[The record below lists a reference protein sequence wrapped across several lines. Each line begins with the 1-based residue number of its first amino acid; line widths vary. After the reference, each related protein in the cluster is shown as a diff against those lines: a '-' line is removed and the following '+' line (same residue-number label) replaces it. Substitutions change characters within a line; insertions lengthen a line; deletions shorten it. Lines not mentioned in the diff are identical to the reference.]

1 MEEED
6 IPQNEKLEKS
16 FLTENDKKKKK
27 QKGLIAEKPDKAID
41 TMFKTT
47 LQNHNNLSGM
57 VDNKANILLS
67 VNAIII
73 SVSLT
78 TIIPKLDNP
87 ANVHLIIPTLILI
100 VSSVISITFAI
111 LATRPNVTKGSFTR
125 NEVEEKKINLLFFGN
140 FYKMPY
146 EDYNWAMNELMKD
159 KDYLYNSMIKDLYHL
174 GLVLE
179 KKYRLLRTTYNI
191 FMFGIIISVLAFL
204 IAFKFR

>member
-1 MEEED
+1 MEED

-16 FLTENDKKKKK
+16 FLTDNDKKKKK
-27 QKGLIAEKPDKAID
+27 TKTEKPDRGID
-41 TMFKTT
+41 TMFRTT
-47 LQNHNNLSGM
+47 LNNHNNLSSL

-87 ANVHLIIPTLILI
+87 SNSHLVIPTLILI
-100 VSSVISITFAI
+100 ISSVIAITFTI
-111 LATRPNVTKGSFTR
+111 LATIPSVTKGSFTR
-125 NEVEEKKINLLFFGN
+125 NEVDEKKVNLLFFGN

-146 EDYNWAMNELMKD
+146 EDYNWAMNELIKD

-174 GLVLE
+174 GIVLE
-179 KKYRLLRTTYNI
+179 KKYRLLRVAYTI

>member
-1 MEEED
+1 METNSRED
-6 IPQNEKLEKS
+6 NKNAESFSIESDKS
-16 FLTENDKKKKK
+16 KKKIK
-27 QKGLIAEKPDKAID
+27 EPKPERGID
-41 TMFKTT
+41 TMFRTT
-47 LQNHNNLSGM
+47 LNNHNNLSGL

-87 ANVHLIIPTLILI
+87 SNAHLIIPTLTLI
-100 VSSVISITFAI
+100 ISSVIAITFAI
-111 LATRPNVTKGSFTR
+111 LATRPSITQGSFTR
-125 NEVEEKKINLLFFGN
+125 KEVDEKKVNLLFFGN

-159 KDYLYNSMIKDLYHL
+159 KDYVYNSMIKDLYHL
-174 GLVLE
+174 GIVLE
-179 KKYRLLRTTYNI
+179 KKYRLLRVAYTI

>member
-1 MEEED
+1 MVENNS
-6 IPQNEKLEKS
+6 QNKTNTESFSIKSEKS
-16 FLTENDKKKKK
+16 KNKNKLTKPE
-27 QKGLIAEKPDKAID
+27 KGID
-41 TMFKTT
+41 TMFRTT
-47 LQNHNNLSGM
+47 LNNHNNLSGL

-87 ANVHLIIPTLILI
+87 SNAHLIIPTLVLI
-100 VSSVISITFAI
+100 ISSVIAITFAI
-111 LATRPNVTKGSFTR
+111 LATRPSITQGSFTR
-125 NEVEEKKINLLFFGN
+125 KEVEEKKANLLFFGN

-159 KDYLYNSMIKDLYHL
+159 KEYVYNSMIKDLYHL
-174 GLVLE
+174 GIVLE
-179 KKYRLLRTTYNI
+179 KKYRLLRVAYTI

>member
-1 MEEED
+1 MET
-6 IPQNEKLEKS
+6 NSLE
-16 FLTENDKKKKK
+16 DKKNAESFSIESDKSKKK
-27 QKGLIAEKPDKAID
+27 IKEPKPERGID
-41 TMFKTT
+41 TMFRTT
-47 LQNHNNLSGM
+47 LNNHNNLSGL

-87 ANVHLIIPTLILI
+87 SNAHLILPTMILI
-100 VSSVISITFAI
+100 VTSVIAITFAI
-111 LATRPNVTKGSFTR
+111 LATRPTITKGSFTKK
-125 NEVEEKKINLLFFGN
+125 EVDEKKVNLLFFGN

-159 KDYLYNSMIKDLYHL
+159 KDYVYNSMIKDLYHL
-174 GLVLE
+174 GIVLE
-179 KKYRLLRTTYNI
+179 KKYRLLRVAYTI

>member
-1 MEEED
+1 MEENL
-6 IPQNEKLEKS
+6 PQNKKKEKS
-16 FLTENDKKKKK
+16 FLTENDKKRKESKTD
-27 QKGLIAEKPDKAID
+27 KPDKAID

-87 ANVHLIIPTLILI
+87 ANAHLILPTLILI
-100 VSSVISITFAI
+100 VSSAVSITFAI
-111 LATRPNVTKGSFTR
+111 LATRPRVTKGSFTR
-125 NEVEEKKINLLFFGN
+125 KEVEEKKINLLFFGN
-140 FYKMPY
+140 FYNMPY
-146 EDYNWAMNELMKD
+146 EDYNWAMNELMND
-159 KDYLYNSMIKDLYHL
+159 KNYLYNSMIKDLYHL
-174 GLVLE
+174 GIVLE

-191 FMFGIIISVLAFL
+191 FMFGIIISVLAFI

>member
-1 MEEED
+1 MED
-6 IPQNEKLEKS
+6 NNPQDKKNAES
-16 FLTENDKKKKK
+16 FLIESDKGKKKSK
-27 QKGLIAEKPDKAID
+27 ETKPERGID
-41 TMFKTT
+41 TMFRTT
-47 LQNHNNLSGM
+47 LNNHNNLSGL

-87 ANVHLIIPTLILI
+87 SNAHLIIPTLTLI
-100 VSSVISITFAI
+100 ISSVIAITFAI
-111 LATRPNVTKGSFTR
+111 LATRPSITQGSFTR
-125 NEVEEKKINLLFFGN
+125 KEVDEKKVNLLFFGN

-159 KDYLYNSMIKDLYHL
+159 KDYVYNSMIKDLYHL
-174 GLVLE
+174 GIVLE
-179 KKYRLLRTTYNI
+179 KKYRLLRVAYTI

>member
-1 MEEED
+1 METNSRED
-6 IPQNEKLEKS
+6 NKNAES
-16 FLTENDKKKKK
+16 FSIESDKRKKKIK
-27 QKGLIAEKPDKAID
+27 EPKPERGID
-41 TMFKTT
+41 TMFRTT
-47 LQNHNNLSGM
+47 LNNHNNLSGL

-87 ANVHLIIPTLILI
+87 SNAHLILPTMILI
-100 VSSVISITFAI
+100 VTSVIAITFAI
-111 LATRPNVTKGSFTR
+111 LATRPTITKGSFTKK
-125 NEVEEKKINLLFFGN
+125 EVDEKKVNLLFFGN

-159 KDYLYNSMIKDLYHL
+159 KDYVYNSMIKDLYHL
-174 GLVLE
+174 GIVLE
-179 KKYRLLRTTYNI
+179 KKYRLLRVAYTI

>member
-1 MEEED
+1 MEANSPE
-6 IPQNEKLEKS
+6 
-16 FLTENDKKKKK
+16 DKKNVESFSIESDNSKKK
-27 QKGLIAEKPDKAID
+27 IKKPKPERGID
-41 TMFKTT
+41 TMFRTT
-47 LQNHNNLSGM
+47 LNNHNNLSGL

-87 ANVHLIIPTLILI
+87 SNAHLIIPTLILI
-100 VSSVISITFAI
+100 ISSVIAITFAI
-111 LATRPNVTKGSFTR
+111 LATRPSITQGSFTR
-125 NEVEEKKINLLFFGN
+125 KEVDEKKVNLLFFGN

-159 KDYLYNSMIKDLYHL
+159 KEYVYNSMIKDLYHL
-174 GLVLE
+174 GIVLE
-179 KKYRLLRTTYNI
+179 KKYRLLRVAYTI

>member
-1 MEEED
+1 MEENL
-6 IPQNEKLEKS
+6 PQNDKLEKS
-16 FLTENDKKKKK
+16 FLTESDKKKKK
-27 QKGLIAEKPDKAID
+27 NKDLKDEKPDKAID

-87 ANVHLIIPTLILI
+87 ANAHLIIPTLILI
-100 VSSVISITFAI
+100 VSSAISITFAI
-111 LATRPNVTKGSFTR
+111 LATRPRVTKGSFTR
-125 NEVEEKKINLLFFGN
+125 SEVEEKKINLLFFGN
-140 FYKMPY
+140 FYNMPY

-174 GLVLE
+174 GIVLE

-191 FMFGIIISVLAFL
+191 FMFGIILSVLAFI

>member
-1 MEEED
+1 MED
-6 IPQNEKLEKS
+6 NN
-16 FLTENDKKKKK
+16 T
-27 QKGLIAEKPDKAID
+27 PDKIDSESFSIESVKNKKNRKETKVERGID
-41 TMFKTT
+41 TMFRTT
-47 LQNHNNLSGM
+47 LNNHNNLSGL

-87 ANVHLIIPTLILI
+87 SNAHLILPTLILI
-100 VSSVISITFAI
+100 VTSVIAITFAI
-111 LATRPNVTKGSFTR
+111 LATRPTITKGSFTR
-125 NEVEEKKINLLFFGN
+125 KEVDEKKVNLLFFGN

-159 KDYLYNSMIKDLYHL
+159 KEYVYNSMIKDLYHL
-174 GLVLE
+174 GIVLE
-179 KKYRLLRTTYNI
+179 KKYRLLRVAYTI

>member
-1 MEEED
+1 MEENL
-6 IPQNEKLEKS
+6 PQNDKLEKS
-16 FLTENDKKKKK
+16 FLTESDKKKKK
-27 QKGLIAEKPDKAID
+27 NKDLKDEKPDKAID

-87 ANVHLIIPTLILI
+87 ANAHLILPTLILI
-100 VSSVISITFAI
+100 VSSAISITFAI
-111 LATRPNVTKGSFTR
+111 LATRPRVTKGSFTR
-125 NEVEEKKINLLFFGN
+125 SEVEEKKINLLFFGN
-140 FYKMPY
+140 FYNMPY

-174 GLVLE
+174 GIVLE

-191 FMFGIIISVLAFL
+191 FMFGIILSVLAFI

>member
-1 MEEED
+1 MED
-6 IPQNEKLEKS
+6 NVPQDEKLEKS
-16 FLTENDKKKKK
+16 FLTEDDKKNTKKKKSK
-27 QKGLIAEKPDKAID
+27 SDKPDKGID
-41 TMFKTT
+41 TMFRTT
-47 LQNHNNLSGM
+47 LNNHNNLSGLI
-57 VDNKANILLS
+57 DSKANILLS

-78 TIIPKLDNP
+78 TIIPKLDSPTN
-87 ANVHLIIPTLILI
+87 AHLILPTLILI
-100 VSSVISITFAI
+100 LSSVTSITFAI
-111 LATRPNVTKGSFTR
+111 LATRPSVTKGSFTR
-125 NEVEEKKINLLFFGN
+125 NEVDEKKVNLLFFGN

-159 KDYLYNSMIKDLYHL
+159 KDYLYNSMIKDLYQL